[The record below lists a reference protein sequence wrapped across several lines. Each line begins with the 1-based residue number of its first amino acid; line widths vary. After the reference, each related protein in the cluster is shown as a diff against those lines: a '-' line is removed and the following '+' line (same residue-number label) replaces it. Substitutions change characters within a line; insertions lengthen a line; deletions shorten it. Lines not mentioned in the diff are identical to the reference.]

1 MSDYEV
7 AKSLGEVINR
17 INRLRLKVNVDQ
29 KVWNLIDSIDCERHG
44 DHCWVSDNGLV
55 YGDDSIEKLY
65 DELFDGVEIEF
76 DLAKSERP
84 SFDMRGNFSVVTR
97 TSFVRRIGA

>member
-1 MSDYEV
+1 MLSVFSPDFNLV
-7 AKSLGEVINR
+7 PRLTSL
-17 INRLRLKVNVDQ
+17 
-29 KVWNLIDSIDCERHG
+29 
-44 DHCWVSDNGLV
+44 
-55 YGDDSIEKLY
+55 
-65 DELFDGVEIEF
+65 DGVEIEF